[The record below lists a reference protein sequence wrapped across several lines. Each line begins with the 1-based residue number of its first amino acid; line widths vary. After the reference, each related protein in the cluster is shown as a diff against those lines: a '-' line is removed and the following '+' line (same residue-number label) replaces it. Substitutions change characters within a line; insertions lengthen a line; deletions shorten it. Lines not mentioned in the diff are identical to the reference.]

1 MTDDGISAMFRPG
14 IIGHSQRMERM
25 IMKLMTLNR
34 TEFEDGVPEGNATAN
49 GGHGQRD
56 TTS

>member
-1 MTDDGISAMFRPG
+1 
-14 IIGHSQRMERM
+14 MERM